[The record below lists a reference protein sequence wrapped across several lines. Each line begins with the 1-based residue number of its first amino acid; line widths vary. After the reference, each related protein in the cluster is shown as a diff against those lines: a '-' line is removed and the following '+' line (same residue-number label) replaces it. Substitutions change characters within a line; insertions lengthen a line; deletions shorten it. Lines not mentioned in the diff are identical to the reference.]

1 MHEDVDQIGHCLR
14 LLSRVITLIAVILA
28 VPVILSTITAFVRN
42 PPEVSTFHNL
52 LGTAFRGHTIV
63 AERTPQKS
71 TPWQANLADPQEAS
85 ATETEKS
92 APEGPLL
99 VDHPRDA
106 PPSAP
111 SAGQNSA
118 LPMVADGADG
128 TLPPLT
134 ANDGAPA
141 DRTDP
146 VAPMGPASAIET
158 EAHALSA
165 SSSWTDPA
173 ATAKTSRRRYGP
185 HGRYNAVKCADAA
198 TPTRGRQLRRAAG
211 RGDQQPICSTAAAIT
226 VVRRQRGRDIFSGKS
241 NMRRGCGCPMCWART
256 GLR

>member
-42 PPEVSTFHNL
+42 PPEVSTFHHL
-52 LGTAFRGHTIV
+52 LGAAFRGQTIV

-146 VAPMGPASAIET
+146 VAPMRPASAIET

-165 SSSWTDPA
+165 SAPLPGPIRLPRPRPHDAVTVRTADTTLSRVPMPRPRPVAGNSSA
-173 ATAKTSRRRYGP
+173 QQ
-185 HGRYNAVKCADAA
+185 DAA
-198 TPTRGRQLRRAAG
+198 TNNPSVPRQ
-211 RGDQQPICSTAAAIT
+211 QQ
-226 VVRRQRGRDIFSGKS
+226 
-241 NMRRGCGCPMCWART
+241 
-256 GLR
+256 